1 MRPYQ
6 QVAEVVSKLHNL
18 DSIKESL
25 KKLLVD
31 IDLAKTKGESW
42 IEEKE
47 ESSYQEIMQFIAKK
61 TSEILQWLLSI
72 TKQYD
77 KRNKN
82 VADKVLHSEE
92 LQSINNNVEDLRSNV
107 KLQTKKLQKLQL
119 KLKEQQT
126 LASTSRELEAKFL
139 DFKEQI
145 LQELHSA
152 STFMSDLQLKC
163 NLISKEFKEHQE
175 LDDDNDK
182 KMAMISQ
189 KTETVVKQQEELSIT
204 MGNIM
209 RKMDSLAQIVDKVKA
224 TERKTTQ
231 KKEIPEFVCK
241 FTGLSDVPCV
251 MNCFHMIGQHEQQI
265 SEDGWSDLD
274 THLTD
279 CEKNPGH
286 TNLIPVENFKL
297 DHLPSGH
304 RNIDLFEFIKTV
316 ADLTVKVAV
325 TSVSPNRPE
334 FWPNTNIPYYFYNH
348 KESPTQ
354 FLRFGSGVINN
365 VSKFTGRACPCDK
378 CEHSDN
384 PSKEWWSLKVG
395 TSANLIFD
403 EIEASVTSLRLFYDN
418 KDSAEL
424 VVKVTFTDFFKDINR
439 DICVFTC
446 VACDKRLSVLAKMVK
461 RNNELNKK
469 VFENYLQSR
478 DHCKLM
484 FIVSHPHGCHKQISI
499 GQWKSKLKVSDGSN
513 RFTHLTCTCPGSTGG
528 AVLCVGYGWHAHS
541 GSLKSGLNYS
551 SS

>member
-231 KKEIPEFVCK
+231 KKEIP
-241 FTGLSDVPCV
+241 
-251 MNCFHMIGQHEQQI
+251 GQHEQQI